1 MTLAERWTTMLNEL
15 RAAGRHRQLVLPRG
29 IDFSSNDYLGLGREP
44 PPGFAGLGRSGLASR
59 LLRGH
64 HALWDEVETALA
76 AWHGAEAALVFS
88 SGYVANEGLLST
100 LVQPSDFL
108 ASDQLNHAALMDGAR
123 LSGADKFIYGH
134 NDLDHLEDGL
144 RAASRQ
150 RPVERQ
156 LFIVTESLF
165 GMEGDLAP
173 LPGLAELARRHDAH
187 LVVDEA

>member
-15 RAAGRHRQLVLPRG
+15 RAAGRHRQLALPRG

-64 HALWDEVETALA
+64 HALWEEVEAALA

-100 LVQPSDFL
+100 LVQSADL
-108 ASDQLNHAALMDGAR
+108 VVSDQLNHASLIDGAR
-123 LSGADKFIYGH
+123 LSGADKFIYRH

-144 RAASRQ
+144 RAATQ
-150 RPVERQ
+150 RRSAELQ
-156 LFIVTESLF
+156 MFIVTESLF
-165 GMEGDLAP
+165 GMEGDL
-173 LPGLAELARRHDAH
+173 
-187 LVVDEA
+187 